1 MTMPKHPAGIM
12 LISGA
17 REDACLAYAN
27 TLSWRGREAP
37 VEALGDF
44 DDLLGWAVE
53 TSGLDTATL
62 QALES
67 WAHDHPAPAAGLFSE
82 ALALREVIYR
92 VFSALACRDP
102 VPDQDLAALNAALAD
117 VPVRDRLARTDA
129 GYAWRIEPAR
139 ITAPALLAPVVWSAG
154 DLMAGDRLARVR
166 LCADDECLWLFLD
179 ESKAGTR
186 RWCNMASCGNRA
198 KARRHYL
205 RTRQA

>member
-1 MTMPKHPAGIM
+1 M

-37 VEALGDF
+37 VETLGDF
-44 DDLLGWAVE
+44 DDLLGWTAE
-53 TSGLDTATL
+53 TAGLERAGL

-67 WAHDHPAPAAGLFSE
+67 WARDHPARAAELFSR

-92 VFSALACRDP
+92 VFSALACGDP
-102 VPDQDLAALNAALAD
+102 ASDEDLAGLNAALAD
-117 VPVRDRLARTDA
+117 VPARDRLARTDA

-139 ITAPALLAPVVWSAG
+139 ITASALLAPVVWSAG
-154 DLMAGDRLARVR
+154 DLMVGDHLKRVR
-166 LCADDECLWLFLD
+166 LCANEKCLWLFLD

-186 RWCNMASCGNRA
+186 RWCDMASCGNRA

-205 RTRQA
+205 KTRQS